1 MKKVIAIVLAVV
13 LVAMI
18 GATGVFAQE
27 NPNASAKAT
36 AQIAEL
42 EVISASATEG
52 DQVDWNSSDVAE
64 ILTQT
69 IKTANDKD
77 LFIDVSLLSGLYTET
92 NVKSKGGTK
101 DTSGAAGAVLVA
113 VFVDG
118 DMAFPGYPIVFEG
131 RVQVLTATLQGILE
145 DGEVVGYEEIGLIIG
160 TLSANSFNFVVQD
173 LDSGMHEV
181 VVKAVCVTGAFS
193 QQGSA
198 AAVAAIGLGSVTVE
212 EVRMV
217 KGEDAVPEF

>member
-145 DGEVVGYEEIGLIIG
+145 DGVVVGYEEIGLIIG